1 MNRRRGLVGLLA
13 CVTAPVTGRAQ
24 EAGRIYRVGVL
35 FSEGSY
41 SMRPD
46 RDVVR
51 EQLAAHGFVDGR
63 NLQMTW
69 RGGSSQT
76 DLDRKT
82 ALELVA
88 GQPDAILAFSTAM
101 TQAVQFATQSIP
113 IVFVQVSDPIADG
126 VVKDYAH
133 PGGNTTGV
141 STQHRAIVGKRFE
154 LLRELLPKARRV
166 ALITPYATDP
176 SFAAARPT
184 IAEAARRV
192 DFELIEANHATM
204 HLVAEKQAEAMFVF
218 TVLGEAFTMD
228 NLIDLAAKLRIPS
241 VFPDARWVRRG
252 GLLSYGTDPLANT
265 RLAADQLA
273 RVLRGAKPGDQ
284 PVEQNPRFVLAINLA
299 TAKALGL
306 SIPQSLLVRADE
318 LLQ

>member
-1 MNRRRGLVGLLA
+1 MNRRRILVGLLG
-13 CVTAPVTGRAQ
+13 CTIAPVTGRAQ

-35 FSEGSY
+35 FSEGGN
-41 SMRPD
+41 SMTPH

-51 EQLAAHGFVDGR
+51 EQLAAHGFVEGR

-69 RGGSSQT
+69 RGGSGQT
-76 DLDRKT
+76 DIDRTT

-88 GQPDAILAFSTAM
+88 EHPDAILAFSTRM
-101 TQAVQFATQSIP
+101 TQVVQFATKAIP

-141 STQHRAIVGKRFE
+141 STQHREIVGKGFE
-154 LLRELLPKARRV
+154 LLREVLPKARRV
-166 ALITPYATDP
+166 ALITLYATDP
-176 SFAAARPT
+176 SFVAARPT
-184 IAEAARRV
+184 IAEAARRFN
-192 DFELIEANHATM
+192 FELIEVMHGSI

-218 TVLGEAFTMD
+218 TVLGESFTMD
-228 NLIDLAAKLRIPS
+228 DLIDVAAKLRIPS
-241 VFPDARWVRRG
+241 LFPDARWVRRG
-252 GLLSYGTDPLANT
+252 GLLSFGTDPLANT

-318 LLQ
+318 VIQ

>member
-1 MNRRRGLVGLLA
+1 MNRRRIVVGLLA
-13 CVTAPVTGRAQ
+13 CATAPVTGRAQ

-35 FSEGSY
+35 FSEGGN
-41 SMRPD
+41 SMTPD
-46 RDVVR
+46 RDAVR

-69 RGGSSQT
+69 RGGSGQT
-76 DLDRKT
+76 DIDRKT

-88 GQPDAILAFSTAM
+88 EHPDAILAFSTRM

-141 STQHRAIVGKRFE
+141 STQHREIVGKRFE
-154 LLRELLPKARRV
+154 LLRELQPKARRV
-166 ALITPYATDP
+166 ALVTPYATDP
-176 SFAAARPT
+176 SFMAARPT
-184 IAEAARRV
+184 IVEAARRV
-192 DFELIEANHATM
+192 DFELIEVTHATI

-241 VFPDARWVRRG
+241 VFPDARWVKRG

-306 SIPQSLLVRADE
+306 SIPRSLLVRADE

>member
-1 MNRRRGLVGLLA
+1 MNRRRILVGLLT

-35 FSEGSY
+35 FSEGGN
-41 SMRPD
+41 SMTPD

-69 RGGSSQT
+69 RGGSGWT
-76 DLDRKT
+76 DIDRKT

-88 GQPDAILAFSTAM
+88 GRPDAILAFSTAM
-101 TQAVQFATQSIP
+101 TQAVQFATKSIP
-113 IVFVQVSDPIADG
+113 IVFVEVSDPIADG

-141 STQHRAIVGKRFE
+141 STQHREIVGKRFE

-166 ALITPYATDP
+166 ALVTPYATDP
-176 SFAAARPT
+176 SFVAARPT

-192 DFELIEANHATM
+192 DFELIEVTHMNI
-204 HLVAEKQAEAMFVF
+204 HLVAEKQAQAMFVY
-218 TVLGEAFTMD
+218 TVLGETFTMD
-228 NLIDLAAKLRIPS
+228 NLIDVAAKLRIPS

-306 SIPQSLLVRADE
+306 SIPRSVLARADE